1 MRPNCLLQNVI
12 CHNHPIATIKMV
24 LKAGLKY
31 FPNKLGFLLNIGL
44 KCFLSFN
51 DFYRKR
57 NDKGETPISNALS
70 ECITFGPEKLLGW
83 TIIEECLEEVGDLK
97 LHSPDPS
104 TNLYPFMYAATDQSC
119 KHLDLVY
126 YLLRKDPSVL
136 LGLDVCGKVEK
147 GSSRKRKTM
156 S

>member
-1 MRPNCLLQNVI
+1 M
-12 CHNHPIATIKMV
+12 
-24 LKAGLKY
+24 
-31 FPNKLGFLLNIGL
+31 
-44 KCFLSFN
+44 
-51 DFYRKR
+51 
-57 NDKGETPISNALS
+57 
-70 ECITFGPEKLLGW
+70 GW

-104 TNLYPFMYAATDQSC
+104 TNHYPFMYAATDQSS

-136 LGLDVCGKVEK
+136 LGLDVCGKAEK
-147 GSSRKRKTM
+147 DSSRKRKTM